1 MKTLVFFNNKGG
13 VGKTTLTCNVVSYLN
28 LHKGKRVLLIDAD
41 PQCNASQ
48 LMLADDVIESL
59 YLSKKVKSPT
69 TLYTH
74 LRPLEQ
80 GDAAVSSTL
89 RPILASQNA
98 FATDLIPCHPN
109 MALIEDRLSQAW
121 ADLRGGDEIRGY
133 RISNWVSQLLEK
145 SAAKYDLVVFDVG
158 PSLGAINRTILLSS
172 DFVITPFGSDIFS
185 LVGIQNIASWME
197 AWQREY
203 ARALQFL
210 KERHADAI
218 AEYPGVSEASRK
230 TRLAGYSV
238 QQYVT
243 KTFKT
248 GRRPV
253 KAYDDIMKMIPST
266 VVENLSSYFPTGLNE
281 PDLVLGHIPFLYS
294 LVPLAQANRSPIHR
308 LGDTKKL
315 TGAQV
320 RQVADYSGLMDRFC
334 DRLLANVGI

>member
-48 LMLADDVIESL
+48 LMLPDDVIEDL
-59 YLSKKVKSPT
+59 YLSKKAQPS

-80 GDAAVSSTL
+80 GDAAVSAKL
-89 RPILASQNA
+89 RPIPAKNNI
-98 FATDLIPCHPN
+98 FATDLIPCHPK
-109 MALIEDRLSQAW
+109 MSLIEDRLSQAW

-133 RISNWVSQLLEK
+133 RISNWVSQLLAN
-145 SAAKYDLVVFDVG
+145 SANKYDLVVFDVG

-172 DFVITPFGSDIFS
+172 DYVVTPFGSDIFS

-203 ARALQFL
+203 DRAIVFL
-210 KERHADAI
+210 KDTHPDAI
-218 AEYPGVSEASRK
+218 ADYPGVSDANQK

-253 KAYDDIMKMIPST
+253 KAYEDIMKMIPDT
-266 VVENLSSYFPTGLNE
+266 VIENLSSYFPEGLAE

-294 LVPLAQANRSPIHR
+294 LVPLAQANRSPIHE
-308 LGDTKKL
+308 LGNTRKL

-334 DRLLANVGI
+334 DRLLANIGA